1 MKSLLSAQNLTKRFG
16 GLAAVNDVSLD
27 LLRNHIHAVIG
38 PNGAGKST
46 LTNLLSGDLPPTS
59 GTVQLGGQDVTG
71 WNPEK
76 ISRQGLGR
84 SYQKTNIFLPFTV
97 WENVRLAAQ
106 SRQPHAARWLSRATD
121 FAALNARAT
130 RAIELSGLENRK
142 TAIAGTISHGEQRQ
156 LEIAMTLAT
165 EPQVLLLDEPLAG
178 MGVAEAERM
187 VALLLDAQER
197 PRHPAGRTR
206 HGRGLH
212 AGRPADRDGQRQGDR
227 QRHTR
232 RHPRRRRRAGRLSG
246 RGTLMAELLI
256 DAKGIHTYYGASH
269 ILRGIDF
276 SVARGE
282 TIGLMGRNGMGK
294 STLLKSIMGLVRPR
308 SGSVA
313 ITGQDMLGR
322 APYEIS
328 RLGIA
333 YVPEGRGI
341 FGNLS
346 VVENLKMAARAG
358 TRGQR
363 DWTYERVLETFPRL
377 QERLG
382 HGGQQLSGGEQQ
394 MLTIGRALMT
404 NPDVLILDEATEGL
418 APLIAREIWRICG
431 VIRETGISSVIVDK
445 NWKHVTQITDRNIIL
460 VKGEVVFEG
469 SSAELHARP
478 ELLTQYLGV

>member
-1 MKSLLSAQNLTKRFG
+1 
-16 GLAAVNDVSLD
+16 
-27 LLRNHIHAVIG
+27 
-38 PNGAGKST
+38 
-46 LTNLLSGDLPPTS
+46 
-59 GTVQLGGQDVTG
+59 
-71 WNPEK
+71 
-76 ISRQGLGR
+76 
-84 SYQKTNIFLPFTV
+84 
-97 WENVRLAAQ
+97 
-106 SRQPHAARWLSRATD
+106 
-121 FAALNARAT
+121 
-130 RAIELSGLENRK
+130 
-142 TAIAGTISHGEQRQ
+142 
-156 LEIAMTLAT
+156 
-165 EPQVLLLDEPLAG
+165 
-178 MGVAEAERM
+178 
-187 VALLLDAQER
+187 
-197 PRHPAGRTR
+197 
-206 HGRGLH
+206 
-212 AGRPADRDGQRQGDR
+212 
-227 QRHTR
+227 
-232 RHPRRRRRAGRLSG
+232 
-246 RGTLMAELLI
+246 MAELLI

-308 SGSVA
+308 AGTVK

-363 DWTYERVLETFPRL
+363 DWTYERVLDTFPRL

-431 VIRETGISSVIVDK
+431 LIRETGISSVIVDK

-469 SSAELHARP
+469 SSAALHARP